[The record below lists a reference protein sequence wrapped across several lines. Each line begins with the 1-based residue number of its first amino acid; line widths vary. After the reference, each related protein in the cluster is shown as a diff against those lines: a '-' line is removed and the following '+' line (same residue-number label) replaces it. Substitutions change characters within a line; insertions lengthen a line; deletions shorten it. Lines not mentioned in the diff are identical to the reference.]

1 MVLQVQCMH
10 VCRSRLYFSNCISLA
25 TMNFLLWKKML
36 SRFGISLDFI
46 PSKSDLQLALAVTD
60 MKLTNS
66 SSFGLR
72 LLYHGIITELPK
84 IAISPP
90 KPTVCSPPNQ
100 WQVCHLWPATFN
112 SFQHNCWWKMV
123 QLLRLGQSTLYI
135 CGIGVEWNWMRNLLA
150 TSLNVWFLIQIL
162 LKDLWALL
170 WKLWDC

>member
-1 MVLQVQCMH
+1 MVQQVQCMH

-25 TMNFLLWKKML
+25 TMNFHLWKKML

-90 KPTVCSPPNQ
+90 KPTVCSPPNL

-123 QLLRLGQSTLYI
+123 PFFETRSEYFVHLWNWS
-135 CGIGVEWNWMRNLLA
+135 GVE
-150 TSLNVWFLIQIL
+150 LN
-162 LKDLWALL
+162 A
-170 WKLWDC
+170 